1 MSSLMGG
8 QADGTED
15 MFAKLE
21 SMREVITEVNSQF
34 KDPVRTPFITSNV
47 QSQPDI
53 VPETPLF
60 YPGKN
65 HIRVCL
71 YIRVP
76 VPVRDRASD
85 PRAHCI

>member
-34 KDPVRTPFITSNV
+34 KDPVRTPSVIGGIW
-47 QSQPDI
+47 SQLDI
-53 VPETPLF
+53 IPETPFVFLSRKRPHSSVF
-60 YPGKN
+60 VYPSSCPCT
-65 HIRVCL
+65 RPSV
-71 YIRVP
+71 
-76 VPVRDRASD
+76 
-85 PRAHCI
+85 

>member
-34 KDPVRTPFITSNV
+34 KDPVRIPFVVGGIW
-47 QSQPDI
+47 SQPDI
-53 VPETPLF
+53 DPETPLF
-60 YPGKN
+60 SLGKD

-71 YIRVP
+71 YI
-76 VPVRDRASD
+76 
-85 PRAHCI
+85 